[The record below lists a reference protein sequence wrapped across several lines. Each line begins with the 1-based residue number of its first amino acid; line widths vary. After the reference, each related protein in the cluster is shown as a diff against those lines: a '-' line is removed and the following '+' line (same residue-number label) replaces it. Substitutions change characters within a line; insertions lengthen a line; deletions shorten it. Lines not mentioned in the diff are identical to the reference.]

1 METYGELKRKVPAMD
16 SGELEAL
23 KVECQKLIADGIKP
37 SAERDL
43 LAHVE
48 SELQRRKAD
57 GLMAEARKLPTASDR
72 SGLVMQANALYAKAN
87 KREDDT

>member
-43 LAHVE
+43 LGHVDA
-48 SELQRRKAD
+48 ELQRRKAD
-57 GLMAEARKLPTASDR
+57 GLMEEARKLPTASDR
-72 SGLVMQANALYAKAN
+72 SGLVMRANSLYDKAAKR
-87 KREDDT
+87 KDDT